1 MAEESAKLRIPYLAA
16 AQAQKHV
23 THNEAMTLLDT
34 LVQLSVLDKDLSA
47 PPSDPE
53 EGDCYIVAGAEGG
66 GTATGAWEGWETR
79 VARYIDGTWRSYL
92 PGQGAGAGWLA
103 WVLDEDAMYRFD
115 GEAWELAGIEGPE
128 GPAGADPGILFAWDT
143 GTTDADPG
151 AGALRAD
158 NASLASATKL
168 YISKTSR
175 GGSSVATF
183 LAGLDASTTASR
195 KGILVLTRPSD
206 ERQAVFDVGAVT
218 DATNYVKLAVANH
231 AGATSFT
238 AADPVSFQFWPTGDA
253 GGAGGFNDMEGEWD
267 EETTYDQFDV
277 VSFAGSSY
285 VSKDGG
291 NIGNQPDAS
300 PSAWQLLAAKGEAG
314 ADGAGAVDDV
324 NGQTGSVLIE
334 AIVHGATGKSTPADA
349 DELGL
354 VDSAA
359 ANVLKKLSWANLK
372 ATLKTYFD
380 TLYQAVHAN
389 LTAFAGLTLVA
400 ERLPYANGSGTLA
413 LATFTAAGRALI
425 DDADAA
431 AQRATL
437 GLDKDAIAFVIDG
450 GGAVLTTGIKGDLL
464 IPFACTI
471 AKATLLANQSGSI
484 VIDVWKDSYANFPP
498 TDADSITASAPPTIS
513 SATKAQDATLTGW
526 TKTIAAGDIL
536 RFNVDSV
543 TAIQRVTV
551 VLEVTK

>member
-1 MAEESAKLRIPYLAA
+1 
-16 AQAQKHV
+16 
-23 THNEAMTLLDT
+23 
-34 LVQLSVLDKDLSA
+34 
-47 PPSDPE
+47 
-53 EGDCYIVAGAEGG
+53 
-66 GTATGAWEGWETR
+66 
-79 VARYIDGTWRSYL
+79 
-92 PGQGAGAGWLA
+92 
-103 WVLDEDAMYRFD
+103 
-115 GEAWELAGIEGPE
+115 
-128 GPAGADPGILFAWDT
+128 
-143 GTTDADPG
+143 
-151 AGALRAD
+151 
-158 NASLASATKL
+158 
-168 YISKTSR
+168 
-175 GGSSVATF
+175 
-183 LAGLDASTTASR
+183 
-195 KGILVLTRPSD
+195 
-206 ERQAVFDVGAVT
+206 
-218 DATNYVKLAVANH
+218 
-231 AGATSFT
+231 
-238 AADPVSFQFWPTGDA
+238 
-253 GGAGGFNDMEGEWD
+253 
-267 EETTYDQFDV
+267 V

-380 TLYQAVHAN
+380 MLYQAVHAN

-543 TAIQRVTV
+543 TSIQRVTV